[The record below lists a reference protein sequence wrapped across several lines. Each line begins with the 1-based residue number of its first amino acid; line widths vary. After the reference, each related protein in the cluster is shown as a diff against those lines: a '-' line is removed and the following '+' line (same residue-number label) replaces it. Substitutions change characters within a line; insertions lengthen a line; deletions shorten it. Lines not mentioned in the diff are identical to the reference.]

1 MGEILVEDPSSIR
14 DNGGC
19 REGGV
24 GGEGEDL
31 ARRMRLLEQLRK
43 KNNIHVHEHIAKV
56 HVCVHV
62 CINK

>member
-43 KNNIHVHEHIAKV
+43 NVKKPTYMYMYILIAN
-56 HVCVHV
+56 VCVHM
-62 CINK
+62 CA